1 MDHHPLSHV
10 RHLARQ
16 PFRALTAIV
25 EFFAPWQK
33 NEPGALDVAR
43 LHAHEAARQLRTS
56 GSPHGTR
63 LIADPITQRRA
74 LDHGPARTRNTALT
88 AANQPMLPPARP
100 LRVIRRVD
108 AHTPANASG
117 RMVISGRI
125 ADVCAELE
133 RLADAAQA

>member
-1 MDHHPLSHV
+1 MDHHSFNHV
-10 RHLARQ
+10 RHIARQ

-33 NEPGALDVAR
+33 NGAGPLDVSQ
-43 LHAHEAARQLRTS
+43 LHAHEAARQWRA
-56 GSPHGTR
+56 SPSSRAMR
-63 LIADPITQRRA
+63 LVADAATQRRA
-74 LDHGPARTRNTALT
+74 LEHTSARARNTALT